1 MTLIYRDNKLATS
14 LGFLIQMRPVLVMFA
29 FKELQQWLQQQHFS
43 SPTRQGGYIHLL
55 YAVYV

>member
-29 FKELQQWLQQQHFS
+29 VKEVQQ
-43 SPTRQGGYIHLL
+43 
-55 YAVYV
+55 